1 MQLRGL
7 TWWID
12 RWRKSSAFMHMTLEE
27 QGAYRNLLDEAQL
40 RGGALPTDER
50 VLAKA
55 CGDALRWR
63 FVRPAVMQ
71 HFEQRADGWH
81 NDTLDVLLSQA
92 VKRAAKQQAYRDRQ
106 RNANGNGHGNKPGNV
121 TATFPGNRNRNR
133 QYVQEPPIV
142 PLSKGDK
149 KPTRDEL
156 TRARDIR
163 KNRMRCTHHPKCA
176 THDACVRA
184 IVAELRAKAGA

>member
-40 RGGALPTDER
+40 RGGALPADER

-55 CGDALRWR
+55 CGDAMRWR
-63 FVRPAVMQ
+63 FVRRAVMK
-71 HFEQRADGWH
+71 HFEHRADGWH

-92 VKRAAKQQAYRDRQ
+92 VRRAEKQQAYRDRQ
-106 RNANGNGHGNKPGNV
+106 RIANGNGHGNKAGNV

-133 QYVQEPPIV
+133 NRQYVPPIV
-142 PLSKGDK
+142 PLAGGR

-156 TRARDIR
+156 KRAREIR
-163 KNRMRCTHHPKCA
+163 KNRMRCTHTPKCA
-176 THDACVRA
+176 TADACVRA
-184 IVAELRAKAGA
+184 IVDEQRTVQR